1 MDINEIINGL
11 SNAER
16 RDCNNNNGFFGGSF
30 IWIIILFALCGCG
43 GAGGFGGPGGFGG
56 VGGYP
61 GFGYDPGLY
70 TCSVKCRKNKC
81 GCGNVGGYGMLPY
94 GQPGGYGCGGFNS
107 WWWIIL
113 LIFVVCGCGRNN
125 NGCCDDRRVD
135 DDVC

>member
-16 RDCNNNNGFFGGSF
+16 RDGNCNNNGFFGGSW

-43 GAGGFGGPGGFGG
+43 GFGGNGGFGGGM
-56 VGGYP
+56 GGYP

-70 TCSVKCRKNKC
+70 NCTVKCKKNKC
-81 GCGNVGGYGMLPY
+81 GNIGGYGMLPY